1 MTRVCLNFD
10 ARSVSVESRNHFDVD
25 VTVEGAV
32 LDEVIS
38 SIGENTVLESIDI
51 NNVMEFLE
59 EQGYTIEETSE

>member
-25 VTVEGAV
+25 ITVEGAV

-51 NNVMEFLE
+51 NNVIEFLE
-59 EQGYTIEETSE
+59 EQGYTIEETNE